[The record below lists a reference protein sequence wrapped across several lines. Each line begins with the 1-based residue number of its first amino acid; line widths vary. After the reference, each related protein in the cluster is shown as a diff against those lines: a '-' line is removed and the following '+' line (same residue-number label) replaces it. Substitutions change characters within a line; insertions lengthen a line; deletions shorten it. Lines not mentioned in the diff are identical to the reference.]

1 MVTSVREC
9 ASRTSS
15 AQGFYAAQPNEIF
28 TDLENSLH
36 VGECGRTGTVPGQ
49 LRYWSCYQSFG
60 RFIYAAES
68 NCPKWETKFLG
79 VL

>member
-36 VGECGRTGTVPGQ
+36 VWERPKTEPLPGQ
-49 LRYWSCYQSFG
+49 LRYWPYYQSLA
-60 RFIYAAES
+60 RSIS
-68 NCPKWETKFLG
+68 DS
-79 VL
+79 